1 MNRAIVLFSTFGVI
15 LGFAQGPPAGVGG
28 NPPGAPTPVISSSVI
43 NYATNRIT
51 ITGQN
56 FGSAAPAVQ
65 LNNTTLAVVNFT
77 PGATDQVVEAA
88 LPATLATGN
97 YLLKIVLG
105 NNQSG
110 TADVTYG
117 AAGPVGPMGPQG
129 LQGPQGAL
137 GPQGPQGAKGDPGPQ
152 GPQGTPGAQ
161 GPQGTTG
168 APGPQGLQGPQ
179 GASGPQGPQGAKGDP
194 GPQGPQGTPGAQ
206 GPQGTTGAPG
216 PQGATGPQ
224 GPQGPKGDPT
234 LIRTVVVN
242 PVPGSA
248 TASGTG
254 LLTALSA
261 ISGSSLNPW
270 LVKVEPGVYDIGT
283 SSLQMKPF
291 VDLEGSG
298 QGTTRIQGQG
308 ADTVRLSNN
317 SELRD
322 LTASNNHP
330 TNAIAVT
337 GYGEIGGARIS
348 RVTAEAVV
356 PGAPSGTG
364 AQGISLSGSS
374 SSGAPVLILNTVAS
388 ASAQQAVGIL
398 VGGSARVKM
407 SEVRAGAS
415 ASAGANGAQIVS
427 PSTVEAYSSQF
438 EVECSTPNACY
449 SLRVDMPS
457 TGSLVLNHVTVSAV
471 NPAGQA
477 NGIFATGSGRI
488 RLSNSRVAASG
499 GTSGHGIIQYGA
511 AITVENSSIS
521 AVGSGSYTYSGYLTQ
536 MSSPNMARVT
546 NSVVEGST
554 FSVLYSSGSVSPQF
568 IHSTLIGPVS
578 NPTVSCTATANGNGQ
593 FLATGCP

>member
-137 GPQGPQGAKGDPGPQ
+137 
-152 GPQGTPGAQ
+152 
-161 GPQGTTG
+161 
-168 APGPQGLQGPQ
+168 
-179 GASGPQGPQGAKGDP
+179 GPQGPQGAKGDP